1 LETSLA
7 GVDVGDPS
15 DADPHRAGIGFGA
28 DERDTGPDSR
38 VKRDQLAA
46 AGGQAVTEA
55 RNLAIWSPGCY
66 DPASSAYTV
75 PSSLPAYT
83 VPPATAGLEST

>member
-1 LETSLA
+1 MRRILETSLA

-15 DADPHRAGIGFGA
+15 GRTPP
-28 DERDTGPDSR
+28 GPDSR

-46 AGGQAVTEA
+46 AGGLAVTEA

-66 DPASSAYTV
+66 GPASSAYTV
-75 PSSLPAYT
+75 PSSLSAYT